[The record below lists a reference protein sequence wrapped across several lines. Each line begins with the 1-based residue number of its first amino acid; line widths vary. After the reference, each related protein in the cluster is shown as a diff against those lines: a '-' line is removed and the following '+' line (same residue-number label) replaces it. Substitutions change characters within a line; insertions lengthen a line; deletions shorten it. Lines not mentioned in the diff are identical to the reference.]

1 MTHINLEPFDIL
13 GRSWRTET
21 FISMP
26 PTVNKFETFSYP
38 HNDKQ
43 ESCPA
48 GEPPPWQIGEVSVW
62 WLIITITAAGCFL
75 SPSSC
80 LDQLPLPS
88 MALSQFAFHIQG
100 LISQNVTELTYKRE
114 TVLETFVISPST
126 RKPTSLKHKGQE
138 QQGFLFGCLL
148 PWFPAELPRFI
159 SHRQHTCVTK
169 HSHWLTL
176 AHIGSPV
183 LHACNLGHFNVK
195 RLFIGT
201 SEKFSGILI
210 FLLTN
215 TKSLCVP
222 SLPPWLCIYLFP
234 RPRQAYIAPALGGWN
249 RKIGNCRPA

>member
-1 MTHINLEPFDIL
+1 MTHHHHHC
-13 GRSWRTET
+13 
-21 FISMP
+21 
-26 PTVNKFETFSYP
+26 Y
-38 HNDKQ
+38 
-43 ESCPA
+43 
-48 GEPPPWQIGEVSVW
+48 
-62 WLIITITAAGCFL
+62 GCFL

-114 TVLETFVISPST
+114 TVLETFVISP
-126 RKPTSLKHKGQE
+126 
-138 QQGFLFGCLL
+138 
-148 PWFPAELPRFI
+148 
-159 SHRQHTCVTK
+159 QHTETYISKAQRPGAARVFIWLSSALVPCRAAQIHQSQTT
-169 HSHWLTL
+169 HLSGSHWLTL

-234 RPRQAYIAPALGGWN
+234 RPRQAYIAPALGG
-249 RKIGNCRPA
+249 

>member
-114 TVLETFVISPST
+114 TVLETFVISP
-126 RKPTSLKHKGQE
+126 
-138 QQGFLFGCLL
+138 
-148 PWFPAELPRFI
+148 
-159 SHRQHTCVTK
+159 QHTETYISKAQRPGAARVFI
-169 HSHWLTL
+169 WLSSALVPCRAAQIHQSQTT
-176 AHIGSPV
+176 H
-183 LHACNLGHFNVK
+183 
-195 RLFIGT
+195 
-201 SEKFSGILI
+201 
-210 FLLTN
+210 
-215 TKSLCVP
+215 LCH
-222 SLPPWLCIYLFP
+222 
-234 RPRQAYIAPALGGWN
+234 QT
-249 RKIGNCRPA
+249 